1 MEGNEKELKDIL
13 WDVVAY
19 LKLSFWKIVA
29 NDVYR

>member
-13 WDVVAY
+13 WDVVVY
-19 LKLSFWKIVA
+19 LKLSVWKIVA